1 MLDTMETLCCLD
13 GVSGSENEI
22 RDYILERAMPLADE
36 IITDAIG
43 NILVFKKGAKA
54 PAHKLML
61 CAHMDEVGL
70 IVTHITDDGYLRF
83 AAAGGVDRRV
93 LPGKKVYVGAE
104 RVPGFIGTKAIHLTT
119 AEQRKNI
126 PPMKDMFIDIGAADA
141 ESAKKLV
148 ALGDW
153 VAFDDTVIRFGDG
166 FIKAKA
172 IDDRCGCASML
183 TLLESDLPCDCWF
196 AFTVQEEVGCRGA
209 TVAASII
216 EPEIALILE
225 GTTAGDLPDAEGA
238 ARTCELGGGVVIPF
252 MDGGAIYDRALYA
265 QLGATAEKNGIRW
278 QTKTRVAGGTD
289 ASVIQRGGSGCRVA
303 AISVPVRNLHSPSC
317 VARIDECEDQCRL
330 AKLFL
335 EAMAE

>member
-43 NILVFKKGAKA
+43 NILVLKKGAKE
-54 PAHKLML
+54 PAQKIML

-83 AAAGGVDRRV
+83 APAGGIDRRV

-141 ESAKKLV
+141 DAARKIV

-172 IDDRCGCASML
+172 IDDRCGCATML
-183 TLLESDLPCDCWF
+183 TLMEEDLPYDCWF

-209 TVAASII
+209 TVAANII
-216 EPEIALILE
+216 RPEIALILE

-252 MDGGAIYDRALYA
+252 MDGGAIYDRALYE
-265 QLGATAEKNGIRW
+265 QLTTLAEKNNIRW

-289 ASVIQRGGSGCRVA
+289 ASVVQRSGSGCRVA
-303 AISVPVRNLHSPSC
+303 AISVAVRNLHSPSC
-317 VARIDECEDQCRL
+317 VARVDECEDQYRL
-330 AKLFL
+330 AKLAL
-335 EAMAE
+335 EALGK